1 LAEIQYREIITEK
14 FMKSRLPTKAEID
27 ELLAFLPQLYAQG
40 FRPVKRW
47 MGGDRDTNGS
57 IVMPYP
63 EYDEVVD
70 KFFKVASKEC
80 WLDFE
85 YNPEEAYR
93 MLKDEEAI
101 KAADL
106 AKIKT
111 MLTFCVRGERFSDG
125 HWEAMIEGGY
135 VRRLLVRLGQIRLQI
150 I

>member
-1 LAEIQYREIITEK
+1 
-14 FMKSRLPTKAEID
+14 MKSRLPTTTEID
-27 ELLAFLPQLYAQG
+27 ELLAFLPQIYAED

-47 MGGDRDTNGS
+47 MGGNRDANGN

-70 KFFKVASKEC
+70 EFFKVAAKEC

-106 AKIKT
+106 ARIKT

-125 HWEAMIEGGY
+125 HWEEMIESGHI
-135 VRRLLVRLGQIRLQI
+135 RRLLERLGQIRAQTS
-150 I
+150 